1 MPLYSASLTE
11 AARDKFFGRGELPT
25 VELKQPILRS
35 WLRCAE
41 LGLDAARPSRVAPL
55 ERTEL
60 QMFLARHERL
70 RRLCRPELDALNAE
84 AHETGAI
91 VILADAQGMVVDA
104 IGDIGFAGQAAE
116 IALKPGALWSEAAAG
131 TNAIGAALAERRA
144 TAVHGG
150 EHFYESH
157 NILSGA
163 AAPIVDPRGVVVGAL
178 ALAAHAAVQR
188 VHALGLA
195 RFAAEQIEHRFFG
208 GGAFAAATLLR
219 FHTDPAVVG
228 APREGLLAFD
238 EDRRLIAANRRGLSF
253 VQRDWCALDVARLE
267 ELFEPLRAGP
277 QMGEIIGTD
286 GRRYYGLANTPGA
299 CRARPTDCPWELQDI
314 CFEPPSAR
322 LAEHRLRDA
331 ELSAMRAALDACDG
345 NFSKAARILGVHRST
360 LYRRLSERA
369 GERAR

>member
-11 AARDKFFGRGELPT
+11 AAREKFFGRGELPT

-41 LGLDAARPSRVAPL
+41 LGLDVAKPPRAAAL

-60 QMFLARHERL
+60 QTFLARHERL

-84 AHETGAI
+84 AHETGAV
-91 VILADAQGMVVDA
+91 VILADAQGVIVDA
-104 IGDIGFAGQAAE
+104 VGDIGFAAQATE
-116 IALKPGALWSEAAAG
+116 ISLRPGAHWSEAAAG

-144 TAVHGG
+144 VAVHGG
-150 EHFYESH
+150 EHFFESH
-157 NILSGA
+157 AILSGA

-178 ALAAHAAVQR
+178 ALSANAGVHR
-188 VHALGLA
+188 VHALGLV
-195 RFAAEQIEHRFFG
+195 RFAVEQIEHRFFG
-208 GGAFAAATLLR
+208 GNAFSAATVLR

-238 EDRRLIAANRRGLSF
+238 DDKRLIAANRRGLSF
-253 VQRDWCALDVARLE
+253 VQRDWSALDCVSFD
-267 ELFEPLRAGP
+267 ELFEPLRAAP
-277 QMGEIIGTD
+277 QMAEIIGSD
-286 GRRYYGLANTPGA
+286 GRRYYGLANTPSS
-299 CRARPTDCPWELQDI
+299 CRARPTDCPLELHDI
-314 CFEPPSAR
+314 CFEPLSAR

-345 NFSKAARILGVHRST
+345 NFSKAARVLGVHRST
-360 LYRRLSERA
+360 LYRRLNERA
-369 GERAR
+369 GERPR